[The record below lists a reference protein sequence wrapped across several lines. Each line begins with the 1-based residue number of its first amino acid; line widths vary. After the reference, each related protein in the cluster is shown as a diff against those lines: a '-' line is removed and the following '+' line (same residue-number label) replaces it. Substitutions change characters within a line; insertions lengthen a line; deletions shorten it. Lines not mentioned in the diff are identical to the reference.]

1 MYLPWLNLGKVLGL
15 ELGNL
20 TPFSVG
26 FDPTH
31 CRYYLCDHVL
41 LRVMIGFLR
50 VIALIN
56 CQMHTRILHPE
67 NRQQVFGAVAGE
79 WMSKV

>member
-26 FDPTH
+26 FDSTH

-50 VIALIN
+50 VIELIN
-56 CQMHTRILHPE
+56 
-67 NRQQVFGAVAGE
+67 
-79 WMSKV
+79 